1 MSLGLLLLLLL
12 PLSFLFQSMSGS
24 VEQER
29 LIPAGGIYREFI
41 RAAEKDDADAK
52 AKH

>member
-1 MSLGLLLLLLL
+1 MSLGLSLLLLL
-12 PLSFLFQSMSGS
+12 LSFLFQSMSGS
-24 VEQER
+24 VEQYR
-29 LIPAGGIYREFI
+29 LMRAGGIHREFI